1 MKIIISGAYAIGTYL
16 AKLLSR
22 DKQDIILLDENP
34 ENLEKISSEF
44 DLLTMEC
51 SATDISGLKEAGA
64 EHADLFIAV
73 TPNEPVNIAA
83 CVMAHQLG
91 AKKTVARVDSPAY
104 IEEQNKKLFH
114 KMGVD
119 DVI

>member
-73 TPNEPVNIAA
+73 TPNEPANIAA

-91 AKKTVARVDSPAY
+91 AKKTVARVDLSL
-104 IEEQNKKLFH
+104 IH
-114 KMGVD
+114 
-119 DVI
+119 I

>member
-22 DKQDIILLDENP
+22 NRQDIVLMDENP
-34 ENLEKISSEF
+34 ENLEKLSSEY

-51 SATDISGLKEAGA
+51 SATNIKGLKDAGV

-73 TPNEPVNIAA
+73 TPSESVG
-83 CVMAHQLG
+83 CKEDG
-91 AKKTVARVDSPAY
+91 GSR
-104 IEEQNKKLFH
+104 
-114 KMGVD
+114 G
-119 DVI
+119 